1 MAVAELVYS
10 CTFARLARS
19 RPLDLPTGP
28 PVRPARTPL
37 RVGENFSLSTFGAK
51 IQHFLWYKGLSGR
64 LSAGPFLSQESY

>member
-51 IQHFLWYKGLSGR
+51 IQNSLLWSTLPGAYPQVRAL
-64 LSAGPFLSQESY
+64 